1 MGGVPILPK
10 YRPSEEK
17 ELVLLGRE
25 RIFGLDEAALTA
37 VKEMAE
43 QENIC
48 DNDSGAAVFHLPHC
62 RDKELTL

>member
-25 RIFGLDEAALTA
+25 RIFGLDEAALTT
-37 VKEMAE
+37 VKEMAG

-48 DNDSGAAVFHLPHC
+48 GDNSDAAVAIRVKPG
-62 RDKELTL
+62 